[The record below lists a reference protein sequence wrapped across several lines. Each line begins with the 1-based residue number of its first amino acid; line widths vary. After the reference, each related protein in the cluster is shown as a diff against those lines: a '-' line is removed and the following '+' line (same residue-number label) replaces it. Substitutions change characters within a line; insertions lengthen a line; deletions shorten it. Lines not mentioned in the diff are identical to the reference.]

1 MFDQADHV
9 GELAE
14 LYALG
19 DLSVAERERVDRHAR
34 ECPQCAQRLGEAEAT
49 VLRLIEADAVQASV
63 TPLRRIRSRSTNW
76 ATLAAIAA
84 AFLIGLLPWGVQTLR
99 QRASTPLSTTRDAN
113 QLAMNAMLAGHFLHA
128 PLVPLAANAP
138 AGKVI
143 YAREGGWIYVIV
155 AAGAAPLDVDVVS
168 GSTRARVATL
178 DASAQTR
185 AAFVPTSE
193 AIQSVELLEGS
204 TPIAQAKI
212 VSPAKQR

>member
-1 MFDQADHV
+1 MMFDQADHV

-19 DLSVAERERVDRHAR
+19 ELSLAERERVDRHAR

-49 VLRLIEADAVQASV
+49 VLRLIERDADFVEGR
-63 TPLRRIRSRSTNW
+63 LRPMRFRSNW
-76 ATLAAIAA
+76 AAVAAIAA

-99 QRASTPLSTTRDAN
+99 ERGSTSEAN
-113 QLAMNAMLAGHFLHA
+113 QLAMSAMLAGHFLHA

-155 AAGAAPLDVDVVS
+155 AAGPAPIDVDTVS
-168 GSTRARVATL
+168 SGTRTRVASL
-178 DASAQTR
+178 AGSAQTR
-185 AAFVPTSE
+185 AAFVRTSA
-193 AIQSVELLEGS
+193 AIQSVELLQGG
-204 TPIAQAKI
+204 TPIAQAR
-212 VSPAKQR
+212 VVPVAKQR